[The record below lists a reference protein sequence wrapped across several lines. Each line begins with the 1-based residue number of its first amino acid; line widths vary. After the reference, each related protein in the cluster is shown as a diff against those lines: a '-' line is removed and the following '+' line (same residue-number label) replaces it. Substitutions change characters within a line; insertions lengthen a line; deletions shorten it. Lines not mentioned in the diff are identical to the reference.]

1 MIKVYAESKNH
12 RERDKTMSISFTLND
27 VLFMSHT
34 ACQNF
39 YDEQR
44 ERFEHYKSN
53 IRMLPD
59 RPTAKDKQG
68 TMFFYDSQVSALI
81 AYKVISER
89 ESATLLWDLVGEEW
103 VVACSMDWKQYMG
116 SRSAA

>member
-1 MIKVYAESKNH
+1 MVIEF
-12 RERDKTMSISFTLND
+12 DLDD
-27 VLFMSHT
+27 VLFMSNT

-39 YDEQR
+39 YNEQR

-59 RPTAKDKQG
+59 RPTATASTNQG

-81 AYKVISER
+81 AYKFISER
-89 ESATLLWDLVGEEW
+89 ESAALLWDLVGQEW
-103 VVACSMDWKQYMG
+103 VEACSMDWKKYMKI
-116 SRSAA
+116 RSAA

>member
-1 MIKVYAESKNH
+1 MVIEF
-12 RERDKTMSISFTLND
+12 DIDD
-27 VLFMSHT
+27 VLFMSNT

-39 YDEQR
+39 YNEQR

-59 RPTAKDKQG
+59 RPTATASTNEG

-89 ESATLLWDLVGEEW
+89 ESAALLWDLVGEEW
-103 VVACSMDWKQYMG
+103 VVACLMDWKQYME

>member
-1 MIKVYAESKNH
+1 MVIEF
-12 RERDKTMSISFTLND
+12 DLDD
-27 VLFMSHT
+27 VLFMSNT

-39 YDEQR
+39 YNEKR
-44 ERFEHYKSN
+44 ERFQHFKSN

-59 RPTAKDKQG
+59 RPAAKDKQG

-89 ESATLLWDLVGEEW
+89 ESAALLWDLVGEEW
-103 VVACSMDWKQYMG
+103 VVACSMDWKKYMKI
-116 SRSAA
+116 RSAA

>member
-1 MIKVYAESKNH
+1 MVIEF
-12 RERDKTMSISFTLND
+12 DLDD

-39 YDEQR
+39 YNEQR

-59 RPTAKDKQG
+59 RPTATASTNEG

-89 ESATLLWDLVGEEW
+89 ESAALLWDLVGEEW
-103 VVACSMDWKQYMG
+103 VVACSMDWKQYIK
-116 SRSAA
+116 SKSAA

>member
-1 MIKVYAESKNH
+1 MVIEF
-12 RERDKTMSISFTLND
+12 DLDD

-39 YDEQR
+39 YNEQR

-89 ESATLLWDLVGEEW
+89 ESAALLWDLVGEEW
-103 VVACSMDWKQYMG
+103 VVSCSMDFKQYFANY
-116 SRSAA
+116 RSQV

>member
-1 MIKVYAESKNH
+1 MEIKFDLE
-12 RERDKTMSISFTLND
+12 D
-27 VLFMSHT
+27 VLFMSNT
-34 ACQNF
+34 ACENF
-39 YDEQR
+39 YSEQR

-68 TMFFYDSQVSALI
+68 TMFFYDDQVSALI

-89 ESATLLWDLVGEEW
+89 ESAALLWDLQNQEW
-103 VVACSMDWKQYMG
+103 AVACSMDWKQYIKIT
-116 SRSAA
+116 SVE